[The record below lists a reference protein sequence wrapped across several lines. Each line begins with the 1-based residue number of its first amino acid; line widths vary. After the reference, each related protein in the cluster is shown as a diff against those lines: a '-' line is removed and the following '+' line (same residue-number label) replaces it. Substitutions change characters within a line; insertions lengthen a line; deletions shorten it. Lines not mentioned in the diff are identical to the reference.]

1 MTEKND
7 SFGTAVSVLCD
18 ELAEVVLQ
26 IPDGKKSSVQEIRLR
41 AGKPLTFSDGNET
54 LFTDGKGK
62 ILYSFS
68 DKAYIVTKRN
78 IYDTFRR
85 VCSYS
90 VYSHQN
96 EIKNGFITVHGG
108 HRVGICGTATLTDG
122 KISAVSDI
130 SSLNI
135 RIARQI
141 FGVSEEIITQLCP
154 LQGGILIAGVPSSG
168 KTTLL
173 RDLAYR
179 LSMGVG
185 CRIQKT
191 VVIDERGELS
201 GTHNGTAYSDMG
213 LCDILNGYPKGEGI
227 IQAIRSLSPQVI
239 ICDELGT
246 DEDCKS
252 VMMGLNA
259 GAYMI
264 ATIHAPNFE
273 ELLRRRQAKRL
284 INTGAFKTVIML
296 ESSDRPCKI
305 ANIERL

>member
-1 MTEKND
+1 MADTND
-7 SFGTAVSVLCD
+7 SFSTAVGVLCD
-18 ELAEVVLQ
+18 ELAEAVNK
-26 IPDGKKSSVQEIRLR
+26 IPDGKKASVQEIRLR
-41 AGKPLTFSDGNET
+41 ADKPLTFSDGNET
-54 LFTDGKGK
+54 LFTDGSGK
-62 ILYSFS
+62 ILYSVS
-68 DKAYIVTKRN
+68 EKAYIVTRRN

-96 EIKNGFITVHGG
+96 EIKNGFITVYGG

-122 KISAVSDI
+122 KISAVNDI

-141 FGVSEEIITQLCP
+141 FGVSEEIITKLCP
-154 LQGGILIAGVPSSG
+154 LEGGVLIAGVPSSG
-168 KTTLL
+168 KTTIL

-185 CRIQKT
+185 CKIQKT

-246 DEDCKS
+246 DEDCQS
-252 VMMGLNA
+252 VAAGFHA
-259 GAYMI
+259 GAFII

-273 ELLRRRQAKRL
+273 ELLKRSQTKSL
-284 INTGAFKTVIML
+284 LDTGAFKTVVML

-305 ANIERL
+305 AGIERI